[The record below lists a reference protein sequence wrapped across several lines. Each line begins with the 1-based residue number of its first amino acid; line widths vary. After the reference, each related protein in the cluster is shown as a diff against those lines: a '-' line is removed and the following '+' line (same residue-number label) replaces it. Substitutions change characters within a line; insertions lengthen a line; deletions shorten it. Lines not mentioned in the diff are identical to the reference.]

1 MLKLNLIQLMI
12 KSRKRSFHA
21 IIVAKT
27 FPSSNYCRYVC
38 LSNIYN
44 HEVMVM
50 EYRFWVDFCLKVT
63 RNEAAVQTI
72 YLKFLVIILG
82 VLSKDKNGL
91 V

>member
-12 KSRKRSFHA
+12 KSRKRSFHV

-44 HEVMVM
+44 HD
-50 EYRFWVDFCLKVT
+50 YSYGASFLGTQNCVDFCLKVT

-72 YLKFLVIILG
+72 
-82 VLSKDKNGL
+82 
-91 V
+91 